1 MGAGHHHDHGHGHGH
16 GHGHDHDH
24 HGHSHGAHGHG
35 GHHHAPASFGRA
47 FAIGIAL
54 NIGFVLVEGGFGL
67 FSGSLALVA
76 DAGHNLSDVFGLLV
90 AWGAV
95 ALGKVRPSARFT
107 YGLRGSTI
115 LAALLN
121 GLLLMLAAGAI
132 ALAAVQRFGDP
143 QPVMGGTMMIVAAIG
158 ILINGATALLFMAG
172 AKGDINIRGAF
183 LHMAADAAVSAGV
196 VLAGLGIG
204 LTGWQWLDP
213 VTSLLIVAVIIWSSW
228 GLLKEAVALSL
239 GGVPAGIETEAVE
252 NHLAALSGVSA
263 VHDLHIWP
271 MSTSETAMTAHLVM
285 PGGHTDDAFLHHVA
299 EEMRLKFGIGHTTI
313 QVECNAAACALEP
326 DEVV

>member
-1 MGAGHHHDHGHGHGH
+1 MGDGHHHDH
-16 GHGHDHDH
+16 HDHDGH
-24 HGHSHGAHGHG
+24 DQGHSHDHGHAHGPG

-54 NIGFVLVEGGFGL
+54 NVAFVLIEGGYGL
-67 FSGSLALVA
+67 LSGSLALFA

-95 ALGKVRPSARFT
+95 VLGMVRPSQRFT
-107 YGLRGSTI
+107 YGLKGSSI

-121 GLLLMLAAGAI
+121 GFLLMLAAGAI

-143 QPVMGGTMMIVAAIG
+143 QPVQGTMMMAVAGIG
-158 ILINGATALLFMAG
+158 ILVNGATAMLFMSG
-172 AKGDINIRGAF
+172 AKDDINIRGAF

-204 LTGWQWLDP
+204 FTGWLWLDP
-213 VTSLLIVAVIIWSSW
+213 ATSLVIVAVIVWSSW

-239 GGVPAGIETEAVE
+239 GGVPAGIDVDAVWRE
-252 NHLAALSGVSA
+252 LAMMDGVRT

-285 PGGHTDDAFLHHVA
+285 PRGAPDDAFLHAVA
-299 EEMRLKFGIGHTTI
+299 ERMKVRFGIGHTTI
-313 QVECNAAACALEP
+313 QVERNASACALEP
-326 DEVV
+326 AEVV

>member
-1 MGAGHHHDHGHGHGH
+1 MGAGHHH
-16 GHGHDHDH
+16 HDH
-24 HGHSHGAHGHG
+24 AHGGH

-54 NIGFVLVEGGFGL
+54 NLAFVLIEGGYGL
-67 FSGSLALVA
+67 LSGSLALVA

-95 ALGKVRPSARFT
+95 LLGRVRPSQRFT
-107 YGLRGSTI
+107 YGLQGSSI

-132 ALAAVQRFGDP
+132 ALAAVQRFSDP
-143 QPVMGGTMMIVAAIG
+143 HPVQGAAMMIVAGIG
-158 ILINGATALLFMAG
+158 ILVNGATAMLFMAG

-183 LHMAADAAVSAGV
+183 LHMLADAAVSAGV

-204 LTGWQWLDP
+204 LTGWLWLDP
-213 VTSLLIVAVIIWSSW
+213 ATSLVIVAVIVWSSW

-239 GGVPAGIETEAVE
+239 GGVPSGIDADAVRRD
-252 NHLAALSGVSA
+252 LATMDGVRA

-285 PGGHTDDAFLHHVA
+285 PDGAPDDAFLHGVA
-299 EEMRLKFGIGHTTI
+299 ARMHARFGIGHSTI
-313 QVECNAAACALEP
+313 QVERGAAACALEP
-326 DEVV
+326 PEVV

>member
-1 MGAGHHHDHGHGHGH
+1 MTMGAGHQHHDHAQGHGH
-16 GHGHDHDH
+16 
-24 HGHSHGAHGHG
+24 AHGSH

-54 NIGFVLVEGGFGL
+54 NLGFVIAEGAFGIL
-67 FSGSLALVA
+67 GGSLALVA

-95 ALGKVRPSARFT
+95 ALGRVRPSARFT

-121 GLLLMLAAGAI
+121 GLVLMGASGAI
-132 ALAAVQRFGDP
+132 ALAAIQRFGTP
-143 QPVMGGTMMIVAAIG
+143 EPVMSGTVMIVAAIG
-158 ILINGATALLFMAG
+158 ILINGATAMLFMSG
-172 AKGDINIRGAF
+172 GKNDINIRGAF

-196 VLAGLGIG
+196 VLAGLAIG
-204 LTGWQWLDP
+204 ATGWLWLDP
-213 VTSLLIVAVIIWSSW
+213 LVSLLIVAVIIWSSW

-239 GGVPAGIETEAVE
+239 GGVPAGIEPYRVE
-252 NHLAALSGVSA
+252 QYLAGLDGVRA

-285 PGGHTDDAFLHHVA
+285 PRGCADDAFLHDVA
-299 EEMRLKFGIGHTTI
+299 EAMRAKFGIGHTTI
-313 QVECNAAACALEP
+313 QVERDAAACALESE
-326 DEVV
+326 EVV